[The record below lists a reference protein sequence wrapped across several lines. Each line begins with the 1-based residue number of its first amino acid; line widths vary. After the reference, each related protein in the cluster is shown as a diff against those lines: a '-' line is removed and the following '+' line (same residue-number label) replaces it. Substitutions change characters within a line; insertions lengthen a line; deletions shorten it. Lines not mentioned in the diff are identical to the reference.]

1 MKITRRQLRKI
12 IQEQARRATASPED
26 QRLVQRWIKKYNPE
40 NIPPTLTYDS
50 AGDRDNHVLLYVKMA
65 NREGKK
71 MKITRRQLRQIIN
84 EERMLFE
91 NEEHESEL
99 REFSRGRGGNNVR
112 KSGAKI
118 ASAAT
123 QIGAE
128 AEIQTGKMRET
139 LYNIADFIGK
149 VGSALSGLG
158 SLDEG
163 DGLSMADSLPTVQE
177 LRRLQKEIAR
187 LEK

>member
-1 MKITRRQLRKI
+1 MKITRK
-12 IQEQARRATASPED
+12 
-26 QRLVQRWIKKYNPE
+26 
-40 NIPPTLTYDS
+40 
-50 AGDRDNHVLLYVKMA
+50 
-65 NREGKK
+65 
-71 MKITRRQLRQIIN
+71 QLRQIIN
-84 EERMLFE
+84 EESTLFE
-91 NEEHESEL
+91 NEERESEL

-118 ASAAT
+118 ASAAS

-128 AEIQTGKMRET
+128 AEIQTGKMRAT